1 MSETPLTVLLIED
14 NPGDARLIREILRE
28 VEGMPVTVEWVDR
41 LERGLDRLA
50 AGGIDGILLDL
61 SLPDSQ
67 GIDTF
72 TTAYAR
78 APHVPIIV
86 LTGLADEE
94 IAVTAVREGAQ
105 DYLVKG
111 QVEGPLLARS
121 LRYAI
126 ERKRAEQQLRLQS
139 TALESA
145 AHAIVIT
152 DREGTITWV
161 NPAFSR
167 LTGYTAEDALGQD
180 LRLLKSGKHDRS
192 FYETLWETILSGKM
206 WRGEIINRHKDGT
219 LFTEEQT
226 ITPVCDERGEISH
239 FIAIKQDITERK
251 RVERKLQVQAS
262 ELATKT
268 ERLEAMAALSRTVS
282 ATLNP
287 PQVLDFVVAA
297 TVRLLKLSLS
307 RLWLWDETAEVLRIA
322 ASAGDSDLV
331 AYPRELLTRPGEGM
345 SGLAFANRETLVTD
359 AAATDPRFKER
370 MWAQENGIHAYA
382 AVPLVIGDRVVGVLT
397 AGRRAPEPF
406 WEEELTLLGS
416 FAAQGAIAIENARLY
431 EEQRLAAQQL
441 ESTVETRTQE
451 LQATNARLQQALQR
465 AEEASRSK
473 SRFLAAM
480 SHELRTP
487 LNAIIGFSELLEDQ
501 QFGSLN
507 AKQHRYVSHVQASGR
522 HLLNLIN
529 DILDLAKVEADRMG
543 LELTP
548 FALPEVL
555 KAALDSFRPQAEAK
569 GIEFQLRLE
578 TCPKTLLADPL
589 RFKQIVLN
597 LLSNAVKF
605 TLEGGTVA
613 VSATAVYGSSFTVHE
628 RGEDAYQPSTVSRER
643 REAFVEIVVQDTGIG
658 IQAEDLPKLFQEFT
672 QLDASLDRR
681 HQGTGL
687 GLALTK
693 KLVELHGGTI
703 HAHSPG
709 EGQGT
714 TFTVTL
720 PLEGPRAPAS
730 PLDRPPAI
738 AETVFIQPTDV
749 IDLAEKDYGKRGS
762 SQDG

>member
-268 ERLEAMAALSRTVS
+268 ERLEAMAALSRTVN

-297 TVRLLKLSLS
+297 TVRLLKLNLS
-307 RLWLWDETAEVLRIA
+307 RLWLWDETAEVLHIA

>member
-370 MWAQENGIHAYA
+370 MWAQEKGIHAYA

-431 EEQRLAAQQL
+431 EEQRLAARQL

-613 VSATAVYGSSFTVHE
+613 VSATTVYGSSFTVHE

>member
-1 MSETPLTVLLIED
+1 M
-14 NPGDARLIREILRE
+14 
-28 VEGMPVTVEWVDR
+28 
-41 LERGLDRLA
+41 
-50 AGGIDGILLDL
+50 
-61 SLPDSQ
+61 
-67 GIDTF
+67 
-72 TTAYAR
+72 
-78 APHVPIIV
+78 
-86 LTGLADEE
+86 
-94 IAVTAVREGAQ
+94 
-105 DYLVKG
+105 
-111 QVEGPLLARS
+111 
-121 LRYAI
+121 
-126 ERKRAEQQLRLQS
+126 
-139 TALESA
+139 
-145 AHAIVIT
+145 
-152 DREGTITWV
+152 
-161 NPAFSR
+161 
-167 LTGYTAEDALGQD
+167 
-180 LRLLKSGKHDRS
+180 
-192 FYETLWETILSGKM
+192 
-206 WRGEIINRHKDGT
+206 
-219 LFTEEQT
+219 
-226 ITPVCDERGEISH
+226 
-239 FIAIKQDITERK
+239 
-251 RVERKLQVQAS
+251 
-262 ELATKT
+262 
-268 ERLEAMAALSRTVS
+268 
-282 ATLNP
+282 
-287 PQVLDFVVAA
+287 
-297 TVRLLKLSLS
+297 
-307 RLWLWDETAEVLRIA
+307 
-322 ASAGDSDLV
+322 
-331 AYPRELLTRPGEGM
+331 
-345 SGLAFANRETLVTD
+345 
-359 AAATDPRFKER
+359 
-370 MWAQENGIHAYA
+370 
-382 AVPLVIGDRVVGVLT
+382 IGDRVVGVLT

-431 EEQRLAAQQL
+431 EEQRLAARQL

-578 TCPKTLLADPL
+578 TCPKTLVADPL

-613 VSATAVYGSSFTVHE
+613 VSATTVYGSSFTVHE